1 MYGDDT
7 FILPLCTKNTRV
19 TVKPSGILSVTANQ
33 ITKMEVPFAEVELT
47 RVTQAYLIAI
57 KRIKMKQKRAK
68 FESENQY
75 KITPKK
81 NIDNCYLGT

>member
-1 MYGDDT
+1 
-7 FILPLCTKNTRV
+7 
-19 TVKPSGILSVTANQ
+19 
-33 ITKMEVPFAEVELT
+33 MEVPFAEVELT